1 MDSRKG
7 TNKEKELKFLS
18 NLGAKS
24 QVSVESPLCLH
35 LLAFQMKLI
44 TRNSCAEVLQRTG
57 IYRE

>member
-1 MDSRKG
+1 MDSCKG

-24 QVSVESPLCLH
+24 HVSVESPLLPSP
-35 LLAFQMKLI
+35 AFQMKLM